1 MWTWLASFLGGPVVN
16 GIISA
21 YKAKLASTNTTDA
34 QAADLAAKEIAG
46 EIALRQT
53 EASIIRQEQGWWL
66 TALPRPVMGLCAA
79 ILVAK
84 LLVWDLAFGQWTG
97 GHTDTLSDQA
107 FWILQTIIVAYCG
120 GRTIEKVAR
129 IFKR

>member
-1 MWTWLASFLGGPVVN
+1 M
-16 GIISA
+16 
-21 YKAKLASTNTTDA
+21 
-34 QAADLAAKEIAG
+34 
-46 EIALRQT
+46 
-53 EASIIRQEQGWWL
+53 
-66 TALPRPVMGLCAA
+66 MGLCAA

-97 GHTDTLSDQA
+97 GHTDKLSDQA